1 MEGMEAY
8 FARFR
13 EQIIGDLQTFHG
25 PYGEKRIVYADW
37 TASGRLYAPIERK
50 LIDVIG
56 PFVGNTHSESSVI
69 GAIMTQAY
77 HRAHAIIKE
86 HVNAGPNDV
95 IITAGSGMTTMV
107 NKFQRILGL
116 RLPDQFKSFCSIPED
131 IRPVVFVTH
140 MEHHSNHISWLETI
154 ADVECIEPDEQ
165 GLVSCDRLKDLL
177 ECYKYRRLKI
187 GSFTACSNVTGVQTP
202 YHQLARIMHEYGG
215 YCFVDFAASAPYVVI
230 NMHPADPMEKLDAIF
245 FSPHKFL
252 GGPGASGVL
261 IFDSS
266 LYNSKVPDHPGG
278 GTVMWTNPWKQHR
291 FVPNIEDRED
301 GGTPAFLQTIKAA
314 LAIQLKDEMGVDC
327 LQAREQELLHCLFKE
342 IRAVPGVHI
351 LADHIERRLGIVSF
365 YVDNIHYNLLVKILS
380 DRFGIQVRG
389 GCSCAG
395 TYGHYLLRVDQKKS
409 RDITDSI
416 DQGDFSEKPGW
427 VRVSIHPTTTRDE
440 VYYMI
445 DALRET
451 VKHIK
456 TWEKD
461 YAYMSTTNEFR
472 HLRMNMPTI
481 PTVNDWFS
489 SNK

>member
-1 MEGMEAY
+1 
-8 FARFR
+8 
-13 EQIIGDLQTFHG
+13 
-25 PYGEKRIVYADW
+25 
-37 TASGRLYAPIERK
+37 
-50 LIDVIG
+50 
-56 PFVGNTHSESSVI
+56 
-69 GAIMTQAY
+69 
-77 HRAHAIIKE
+77 
-86 HVNAGPNDV
+86 
-95 IITAGSGMTTMV
+95 
-107 NKFQRILGL
+107 
-116 RLPDQFKSFCSIPED
+116 
-131 IRPVVFVTH
+131 
-140 MEHHSNHISWLETI
+140 
-154 ADVECIEPDEQ
+154 
-165 GLVSCDRLKDLL
+165 
-177 ECYKYRRLKI
+177 
-187 GSFTACSNVTGVQTP
+187 
-202 YHQLARIMHEYGG
+202 
-215 YCFVDFAASAPYVVI
+215 
-230 NMHPADPMEKLDAIF
+230 
-245 FSPHKFL
+245 
-252 GGPGASGVL
+252 
-261 IFDSS
+261 
-266 LYNSKVPDHPGG
+266 
-278 GTVMWTNPWKQHR
+278 MWTNPWKQHR